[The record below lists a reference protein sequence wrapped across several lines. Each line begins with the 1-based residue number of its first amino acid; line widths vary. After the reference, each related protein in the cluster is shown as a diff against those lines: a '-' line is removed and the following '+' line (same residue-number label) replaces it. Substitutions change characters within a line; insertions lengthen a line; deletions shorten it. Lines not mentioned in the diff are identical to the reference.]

1 MFYNITSKRVITQN
15 LIEHVQLLT
24 VSWRHA
30 VDITTDGALK
40 TAASIWGGLIDNLDP
55 TGSTHSAVE
64 YTQVLSVPDSNKT
77 LAINSPKCNAVITAV
92 DLQSHSAPC
101 TFILKDATTSSLRG
115 DIIEKVGELLNL
127 SVPSARVLITTIN
140 LTVKEA

>member
-1 MFYNITSKRVITQN
+1 MFYNITSKRVITEN

-40 TAASIWGGLIDNLDP
+40 TAASIWSGLIDDLDP

-64 YTQVLSVPDSNKT
+64 YTQVLSIPDSKKT
-77 LAINSPKCNAVITAV
+77 VAINSQKCNAVITAV

-101 TFILKDATTSSLRG
+101 TFILKDSTTSTLRD

-127 SVPSARVLITTIN
+127 SVPSSRVLITTIN